1 METVMTSQPAD
12 TTRRARE
19 ARRALDRRLLTL
31 PTADAMTP
39 PRSGWIR
46 AVRQALGMSLG
57 NLAARLGTTHQSVS
71 MLEQSERAGQI
82 GVSSLRKAAEAMDCD
97 LAYVFIPRS
106 GSLQGVIDK
115 QARAQLAAHVR
126 ATAHSQRLEDQV
138 AGEVDDDAITDNLEQ
153 LMRSRALWKT

>member
-1 METVMTSQPAD
+1 MTRPLAD
-12 TTRRARE
+12 TARRARD
-19 ARRALDRRLLTL
+19 ARRALDRRLTKL
-31 PTADAMTP
+31 PTADTMAP
-39 PRSGWIR
+39 PRGGWIR

-57 NLAARLGTTHQSVS
+57 DLAARLGTTHQSVS

-82 GVSSLRKAAEAMDCD
+82 GLASLRRAAEAMDCD

-106 GSLQGVIDK
+106 GSLQSVIEG

-138 AGEVDDDAITDNLEQ
+138 PGELDDDAIADNLEQ
-153 LMRSRALWKT
+153 LIRSRALWKT

>member
-1 METVMTSQPAD
+1 MTSLPNDAA
-12 TTRRARE
+12 RRARE

-31 PTADAMTP
+31 PSAAAMTP
-39 PRSGWIR
+39 PPSGWIR

-57 NLAARLGTTHQSVS
+57 DLAARLGTTHQSVS

-82 GVSSLRKAAEAMDCD
+82 RLSSLRKAAEAMECD
-97 LAYVFIPRS
+97 LAYVLVPRS
-106 GSLQGVIDK
+106 GSLQSVVDE
-115 QARAQLAAHVR
+115 QARAQLAVHVR

-138 AGEVDDDAITDNLEQ
+138 PGEVDDDAIADNLEQ

>member
-1 METVMTSQPAD
+1 MDTVMTSPLTAPA
-12 TTRRARE
+12 RRARD

-31 PTADAMTP
+31 PTVAAMKP
-39 PRSGWIR
+39 PRRGWIR

-57 NLAARLGTTHQSVS
+57 DLAARLGTTHQSVS
-71 MLEQSERAGQI
+71 MLEQSESAGQI
-82 GVSSLRKAAEAMDCD
+82 GLSSLRKAAEAMECD

-106 GSLQGVIDK
+106 GSLRAAIDK

-138 AGEVDDDAITDNLEQ
+138 PGEVDDVAIADNLEQ
-153 LMRSRALWKT
+153 FMRFRTLWKT

>member
-1 METVMTSQPAD
+1 MEIVMASLPTDAA
-12 TTRRARE
+12 RRARD

-31 PTADAMTP
+31 PAAAAMTP

-57 NLAARLGTTHQSVS
+57 DLAARLGATHQSVS

-82 GVSSLRKAAEAMDCD
+82 RLSSLRKAAKAMDCD
-97 LAYVFIPRS
+97 LAYVFVPRS
-106 GSLQGVIDK
+106 GSLQSVVDE
-115 QARAQLAAHVR
+115 QTRAQLAAHER

-138 AGEVDDDAITDNLEQ
+138 PGEIDDDAIADNLEQ
-153 LMRSRALWKT
+153 LIRSRALWKT